1 MRVLMKT
8 DIGDR
13 RTARAP
19 SSTDY
24 SLINRGQR
32 GEQTPNPA
40 ASNSMHGTPGRIRIA
55 FRRRRTGLS
64 TEIPYLRLEHPMCAI
79 LQRATHPFGSEGS
92 SPEPLKSPHR
102 DPAARCRPST
112 SGPLVPRIPA
122 SGTQPGAPSIKD
134 SIGGAWKTDNV
145 YEHGVGR
152 RRVVHQAC
160 TFPINT
166 APVTPH
172 RSPTRRPPSP
182 PARPRATP

>member
-1 MRVLMKT
+1 MRVLSKT

-55 FRRRRTGLS
+55 FRRCRTGLS
-64 TEIPYLRLEHPMCAI
+64 REIPYLRLEHPMCAI

-92 SPEPLKSPHR
+92 SPEPLQIRSSR
-102 DPAARCRPST
+102 VST
-112 SGPLVPRIPA
+112 AIHLS
-122 SGTQPGAPSIKD
+122 
-134 SIGGAWKTDNV
+134 
-145 YEHGVGR
+145 GR
-152 RRVVHQAC
+152 RELR
-160 TFPINT
+160 I
-166 APVTPH
+166 
-172 RSPTRRPPSP
+172 
-182 PARPRATP
+182 ATPQQDADPRRRDRWFLGYQQVARSLERQASKSLLVVQGRRTMCTNMA